1 VVLLCQALFA
11 TSAVTVMNHASGSG
25 SVEHQAPSVVVV
37 VVVVEV
43 FGLGAWPGH
52 QAPSVVVV
60 VEVFG
65 LGAWPGFG

>member
-1 VVLLCQALFA
+1 MVLLCQALFA

-43 FGLGAWPGH
+43 FGLGAWPG
-52 QAPSVVVV
+52 
-60 VEVFG
+60 FG
-65 LGAWPGFG
+65 